1 MFSRLQSHLE
11 LGVFFPAHMV
21 VAVLC
26 VAGQGCKFPWGCS
39 QLQEA
44 VYISFP
50 VDTLPS
56 KTATENLP
64 HVVYL
69 SHFECLSRKS

>member
-1 MFSRLQSHLE
+1 MQE
-11 LGVFFPAHMV
+11 TEDEMV
-21 VAVLC
+21 GWHVAVLC
-26 VAGQGCKFPWGCS
+26 VVGQGCKFPRGCS
-39 QLQEA
+39 QLQQA
-44 VYISFP
+44 VHISFH

-56 KTATENLP
+56 KIATENLP